1 MRGAAG
7 GCWVGSCRAQERPAV
22 PFHSARLPDENAPAV
37 QNDPPTQVPGD
48 DEWARAVTDRMP
60 QPPSPMPL
68 PQAA

>member
-1 MRGAAG
+1 M
-7 GCWVGSCRAQERPAV
+7 